1 MSELVSIITPMYNSK
16 NFIKSTIKSV
26 CMQSYQNWEMIIIDD
41 GSTDNGVDRVK
52 ELENYD
58 KRIRI
63 IVQESNKGSAQARN
77 TGIKHSRGRYIAF
90 LDSDDLWVSEK
101 LKNQLKFMKEKNSP
115 LTFTAYQKINEEGE
129 FLGQVDITTSKI
141 GYKDMLKTN
150 HIGCLTAIFDTKL
163 LGGKIYMPL
172 IEKRHDHGLWLSILK
187 QVHTAY
193 GLKEV
198 LGKYRIRDGSI
209 SNNKIDNIKY
219 QWRLYRE
226 IEKLNIIKSL
236 YYMAF
241 YTYYGIRKFSS
252 LN

>member
-1 MSELVSIITPMYNSK
+1 MSELVSIITPMYNSE
-16 NFIKSTIKSV
+16 NFIISTIKSV

-52 ELENYD
+52 ELENND

-63 IVQESNKGSAQARN
+63 IIQESNKGSAQARN

-90 LDSDDLWVSEK
+90 LDSDDLWESEK

-115 LTFTAYQKINEEGE
+115 LSFTAYQKINEEGE
-129 FLGQVDITTSKI
+129 FLGQVNISTPKI
-141 GYKDMLKTN
+141 EYKDLLKTN

-163 LGGKIYMPL
+163 LGGKMYMPL
-172 IEKRHDHGLWLSILK
+172 LEKRHDHGLWLSIL
-187 QVHTAY
+187 QQGHTAY

-209 SNNKIDNIKY
+209 SNNKIDNVKY
-219 QWRLYRE
+219 QWKLYRE
-226 IEKLNIIKSL
+226 IEKLNIIKSI
-236 YYMAF
+236 YYMSF
-241 YTYYGIRKFSS
+241 YAYHGIKKHGR